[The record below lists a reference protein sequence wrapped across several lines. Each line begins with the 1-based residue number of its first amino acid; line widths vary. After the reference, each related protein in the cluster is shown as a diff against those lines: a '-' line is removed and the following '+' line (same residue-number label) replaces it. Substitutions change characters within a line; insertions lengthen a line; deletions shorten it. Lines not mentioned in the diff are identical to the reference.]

1 MQTSETRRMFVMCDT
16 RFSTQFLRLPPPSN
30 CQGLGQ
36 LHALRKLPQQNLLV
50 LVTDEITM
58 IMKQQNASSIRRL
71 TEASNAIQVV
81 LSQAKNAL
89 QSDMLNYSE
98 RILKSISDRCLCC
111 RTRGFAE
118 CHASGVTTAKN
129 VRFSTPV
136 AQRIQGHRLDLSDGE
151 AMSPLIQGGSSR
163 KRNASNEDSAS
174 ASKKSIS
181 ESSIVINYFKDTVRK
196 VAQMYADLPAN
207 TTVTVFG
214 QTQGKLS
221 KRKYIF
227 QHGFATNPWECGVLP
242 LPPHAETIDMI
253 VAHFSNL
260 TDSDLQRHYVIHHS
274 PRLVRVTGFAM
285 FHQLIGS
292 RSLDHELA
300 SIICRRYTQSNME
313 ANREC
318 PYLNWRHNMEP
329 EFATIVLSDHDY
341 VNNISI

>member
-1 MQTSETRRMFVMCDT
+1 MPRVVGPLDLAN
-16 RFSTQFLRLPPPSN
+16 FL
-30 CQGLGQ
+30 
-36 LHALRKLPQQNLLV
+36 QQQYPH